1 MALSIVPD
9 EENMKAVWT
18 EVANKISLS
27 FTQGHVTFYI
37 QNLCEIIKLQE
48 SEFYVL
54 ETHLK

>member
-1 MALSIVPD
+1 MAVSIVQD
-9 EENMKAVWT
+9 ENMKALRT
-18 EVANKISLS
+18 EVANKISLP